1 MNEDKAYHAAMY
13 QQNSHKVAV
22 QHLSK
27 LIDSSP
33 WSVKYLEARAD
44 CYEHMGMYDDAIL
57 DLRPTTKLINDN
69 TQAWYKISTLHYR
82 QGEIERSLET
92 IRECLK
98 LDQVRNWN
106 FLFLIR
112 LFKDHKTCKDH
123 YKKVKKLNK
132 YLVNANNEATE
143 NKWNAAFESLDSAQ
157 TANKDNIH
165 AVNSEIAQLKCRGAA
180 YMQQTENIDYC
191 NK

>member
-1 MNEDKAYHAAMY
+1 MNA
-13 QQNSHKVAV
+13 
-22 QHLSK
+22 HLKQFVSVLN
-27 LIDSSP
+27 LI
-33 WSVKYLEARAD
+33 R
-44 CYEHMGMYDDAIL
+44 
-57 DLRPTTKLINDN
+57 
-69 TQAWYKISTLHYR
+69 YKI
-82 QGEIERSLET
+82 
-92 IRECLK
+92 K
-98 LDQVRNWN
+98 A
-106 FLFLIR
+106 FLYFLPKII
-112 LFKDHKTCKDH
+112 KDHKTCKDH

-143 NKWNAAFESLDSAQ
+143 NKWNAAFETLDSAQ